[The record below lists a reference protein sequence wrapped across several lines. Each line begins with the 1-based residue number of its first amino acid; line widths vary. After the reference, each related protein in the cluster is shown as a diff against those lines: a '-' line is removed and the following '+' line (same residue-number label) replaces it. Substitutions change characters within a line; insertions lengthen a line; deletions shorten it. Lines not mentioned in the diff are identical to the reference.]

1 MTMKR
6 LLGPCLLGPCLLAPC
21 LVVLCLTLAAC
32 GDSTSDTASD
42 PGDQTS
48 TPAGETSAPDV
59 PSPTPGQEPQPVAI
73 VSQTAAGGA
82 VDLNAVPVEDGAARR
97 EFTAQFKKG
106 GLDEKI
112 AQAVAAATVPEGFT
126 VMGAVVSIG
135 CDVPPGVTV
144 SQSEDGWVFTPQKVP
159 SPLQECFAPVT
170 SVALV
175 AVPA

>member
-6 LLGPCLLGPCLLAPC
+6 LLGPCLLA
-21 LVVLCLTLAAC
+21 VCLTLAAC

-42 PGDQTS
+42 PVDQTS
-48 TPAGETSAPDV
+48 TPAGETSAPDE
-59 PSPTPGQEPQPVAI
+59 PSPTAGLEPQPVAI

-82 VDLNAVPVEDGAARR
+82 VDLNAVPVDDAAARR
-97 EFTAQFKKG
+97 EFTAQFKEG
-106 GLDEKI
+106 ALDEEI
-112 AQAVAAATVPEGFT
+112 AQALAAATVPEGYT

-144 SQSEDGWVFTPQKVP
+144 SQSEDGWVFTPQKVA
-159 SPLQECFAPVT
+159 SPLQECFAAVT